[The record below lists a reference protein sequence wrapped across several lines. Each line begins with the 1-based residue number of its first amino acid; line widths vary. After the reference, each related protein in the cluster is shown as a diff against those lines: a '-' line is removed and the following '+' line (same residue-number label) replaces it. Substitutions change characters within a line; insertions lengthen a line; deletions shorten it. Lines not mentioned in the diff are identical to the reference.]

1 VSPRL
6 SSSGTTGGKNNVL
19 QILGWPVQTIEISL
33 EDEHIDWIEQKLEEG
48 DYGSESEVLRE
59 AIQDT
64 RNLAARIDELE
75 EELEEQKHK
84 QRVNETCY
92 IR

>member
-6 SSSGTTGGKNNVL
+6 SPSETTGGKNNVL

-75 EELEEQKHK
+75 EKLEEQKHK

>member
-1 VSPRL
+1 M
-6 SSSGTTGGKNNVL
+6 L

-75 EELEEQKHK
+75 EKLEEQKHK

>member
-1 VSPRL
+1 MSPRL
-6 SSSGTTGGKNNVL
+6 SPSETTGGKNNVL

-75 EELEEQKHK
+75 EELAEQKHK